1 MQTPSTFDWA
11 GCYMLLLLIIH
22 LRHVYKRETASC
34 LDACF
39 LIVII
44 IGDTSRVSNIY
55 TKQVVQNTE
64 DYFIN
69 QFSYIV
75 YFVFFIELGPIFIKN
90 TYISVDCSVVAA

>member
-11 GCYMLLLLIIH
+11 GCCMLLMLIIR
-22 LRHVYKRETASC
+22 LRYVYEREMASC
-34 LDACF
+34 PDAYF
-39 LIVII
+39 PVVII

-75 YFVFFIELGPIFIKN
+75 YFTFFII
-90 TYISVDCSVVAA
+90 

>member
-1 MQTPSTFDWA
+1 MP
-11 GCYMLLLLIIH
+11 
-22 LRHVYKRETASC
+22 
-34 LDACF
+34 DAYF
-39 LIVII
+39 PVVII

-75 YFVFFIELGPIFIKN
+75 YFVFFFISSLIVVKN
-90 TYISVDCSVVAA
+90 AFISMA

>member
-11 GCYMLLLLIIH
+11 GCCLLLVLIIH
-22 LRHVYKRETASC
+22 LRYVYEPEVASC
-34 LDACF
+34 LDAYF
-39 LIVII
+39 PVVII

-69 QFSYIV
+69 QFSYIG
-75 YFVFFIELGPIFIKN
+75 YFLLFIIWRLIGLKTCFF
-90 TYISVDCSVVAA
+90 SMV